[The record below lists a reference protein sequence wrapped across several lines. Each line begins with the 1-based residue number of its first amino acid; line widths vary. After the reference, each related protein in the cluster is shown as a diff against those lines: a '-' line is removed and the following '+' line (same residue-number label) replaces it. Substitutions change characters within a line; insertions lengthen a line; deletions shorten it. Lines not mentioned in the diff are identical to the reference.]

1 MKQLETE
8 EKSIQLLKTQIN
20 SIVKAI
26 QKLLRNKNA
35 KTRQGCF
42 ALLTQL
48 VNVYPGALENHFNV
62 IIQGIVFS
70 LKYCVIALLKVE
82 NLI

>member
-1 MKQLETE
+1 VVKPKQLSLVNGNGDFE
-8 EKSIQLLKTQIN
+8 EGAVSLLKGQIN

-42 ALLTQL
+42 SLLTQL
-48 VNVYPGALENHFNV
+48 VNVLPGGLANYLAQ
-62 IIQGIVFS
+62 IIPGINYS
-70 LKYCVIALLKVE
+70 LKYV
-82 NLI
+82 